1 LSVLTRFSQ
10 NYEASS
16 RASAAPPHQLKL
28 HRPLAATSTSIE
40 GQVMTRTSR
49 TISAALAMAVLAS
62 GCTRI
67 APQEAFEDVAFD
79 VGNRINKRITWDTGS
94 NDDLSARAAVKAMLS
109 RQLSPS
115 SAVQIALLNNRELQA
130 AYADVG
136 MAQTNLVQAGLL
148 RNPVFDG
155 AVTWYADAGGTPNLA
170 FGVAWSFIDLLKRPK
185 RKAVARSTLEE
196 AKLKVALRVVMHAA
210 DTHAAFIDYV
220 AAMQEIDLLKSI
232 ADSARANVKAAA
244 ALRKAGNITELQFE
258 QNQSFLT
265 SAKLEMA
272 QAEAK
277 SDETREKLNVLMGLT
292 GRQTYWSAPRELPD
306 LPPGMVRAG
315 NVEARALRASLE
327 IAIAQQKLTTL
338 GRQFKLVRKE
348 SLLRDVESGV
358 EYEREIEV
366 EKNEDTGA
374 KEKSSRRAWGPT
386 FEVEIPIF
394 DHGQARKAGVLL
406 QIQQAEN
413 ELWALAVRV
422 RSTARLSR
430 ARLLTT
436 AKTVDYYEKA
446 VLPQSQRIL
455 LGTQRDYNALQE
467 SVFRLIAARRAQ
479 ITAGQQ
485 RIQAQRAYWSAFV
498 RFQQLMSGAL
508 PGGGSGE
515 TEMASAAPG
524 GGEGGGH

>member
-1 LSVLTRFSQ
+1 
-10 NYEASS
+10 
-16 RASAAPPHQLKL
+16 
-28 HRPLAATSTSIE
+28 
-40 GQVMTRTSR
+40 MTRTR
-49 TISAALAMAVLAS
+49 KTVFAAIALMTLAS

-67 APQEAFEDVAFD
+67 APQEAFDDVAYD
-79 VGNRINKRITWDTGS
+79 VGNRINKRIAWDTGS
-94 NDDLSARAAVKAMLS
+94 DEDLSARAAVKAMLS

-185 RKAVARSTLEE
+185 RKAVARSALEE
-196 AKLKVALRVVMHAA
+196 AKLKVARRVIEHAA

-220 AAMQEIDLLKSI
+220 AVMQEAELLKSI
-232 ADSARANVKAAA
+232 TDSARATVDAAA

-265 SAKLEMA
+265 AAKLELA
-272 QAEAK
+272 KAEAMG
-277 SDETREKLNVLMGLT
+277 DEAREKLNVLMGLT
-292 GRQTYWSAPRELPD
+292 GRQTRWSAPHKLPD
-306 LPPGMVRAG
+306 LPPGMVQVG
-315 NVEARALRASLE
+315 NVEARALRASLDV
-327 IAIAQQKLTTL
+327 AIGRQKLTTL

-348 SLLRDVESGV
+348 SLLRDIDAGPEF
-358 EYEREIEV
+358 EREIDV
-366 EKNEDTGA
+366 ERNEDTG
-374 KEKSSRRAWGPT
+374 KTEKNARDAWGT
-386 FEVEIPIF
+386 AFGVEIPIF

-413 ELWALAVRV
+413 ELWALAVKV
-422 RSTARLSR
+422 RSSARLSR

-436 AKTVDYYEKA
+436 AKTVDYYDKA

-455 LGTQRDYNALQE
+455 LGTQRDYNAMQE
-467 SVFRLIAARRAQ
+467 GVFRLIAARRAQ

-485 RIQAQRAYWSAFV
+485 RIQAQRAHWNAFV
-498 RFQQLMSGAL
+498 RFQQLMSGTL
-508 PGGGSGE
+508 PGGDSAR
-515 TEMASAAPG
+515 TEMASAASG

>member
-1 LSVLTRFSQ
+1 
-10 NYEASS
+10 
-16 RASAAPPHQLKL
+16 
-28 HRPLAATSTSIE
+28 
-40 GQVMTRTSR
+40 M
-49 TISAALAMAVLAS
+49 
-62 GCTRI
+62 
-67 APQEAFEDVAFD
+67 
-79 VGNRINKRITWDTGS
+79 
-94 NDDLSARAAVKAMLS
+94 
-109 RQLSPS
+109 
-115 SAVQIALLNNRELQA
+115 
-130 AYADVG
+130 
-136 MAQTNLVQAGLL
+136 
-148 RNPVFDG
+148 
-155 AVTWYADAGGTPNLA
+155 TWYADAGGTPNLA

-185 RKAVARSTLEE
+185 RKAVARSALEE
-196 AKLKVALRVVMHAA
+196 AKLQVARRVIVHAA

-220 AAMQEIDLLKSI
+220 AAIQEIDLLKSI
-232 ADSARANVKAAA
+232 AESARANVNAAA

-272 QAEAK
+272 RAEARG
-277 SDETREKLNVLMGLT
+277 DEAREKLNVLMGLT

-306 LPPGMVRAG
+306 LPASLIQAG
-315 NVEARALRASLE
+315 NVEARSLRASLD

-338 GRQFKLVRKE
+338 GRQFKLVKKE

-374 KEKSSRRAWGPT
+374 TEKTSRRAWGPI

-394 DHGQARKAGVLL
+394 DHGQARKAGVLM

-413 ELWALAVRV
+413 ELWALAVKV
-422 RSTARLSR
+422 RSSARLSR

-455 LGTQRDYNALQE
+455 LGTQRDYNAMQE
-467 SVFRLIAARRAQ
+467 SVFKLIAARRQQ
-479 ITAGQQ
+479 ISAGQQ
-485 RIQAQRAYWSAFV
+485 RIQAQRAYWNAFV

-508 PGGGSGE
+508 PDGGDSGA

-524 GGEGGGH
+524 GGDGGGH

>member
-1 LSVLTRFSQ
+1 MITTRKTIIAAITLLT
-10 NYEASS
+10 
-16 RASAAPPHQLKL
+16 
-28 HRPLAATSTSIE
+28 
-40 GQVMTRTSR
+40 
-49 TISAALAMAVLAS
+49 LAS

-79 VGNRINKRITWDTGS
+79 VGNRINKRIAWDTGS

-148 RNPVFDG
+148 RNPIFDG

-185 RKAVARSTLEE
+185 RKAVARSALEE
-196 AKLKVALRVVMHAA
+196 AKLKVARRVIEHAA
-210 DTHAAFIDYV
+210 ETHSAFIDYV
-220 AAMQEIDLLKSI
+220 AAMQEIDMLKSI
-232 ADSARANVKAAA
+232 VDSARANLKAAA
-244 ALRKAGNITELQFE
+244 ALRKAGNYTELQFE
-258 QNQSFLT
+258 ENQSLLT

-272 QAEAK
+272 GADARG
-277 SDETREKLNVLMGLT
+277 DEMRETLNILMGLT
-292 GRQTYWSAPRELPD
+292 GRQTYWSAPRELPN
-306 LPPGMVRAG
+306 LPVSMVQVG
-315 NVEARALRASLE
+315 NVEARALRASLDV
-327 IAIAQQKLTTL
+327 AIVRQKLTTL

-348 SLLRDVESGV
+348 SLLRDVDAGPEF
-358 EYEREIEV
+358 EREIEV
-366 EKNEDTGA
+366 ERDEDTGKKVKNA
-374 KEKSSRRAWGPT
+374 RNAWGT
-386 FEVEIPIF
+386 AFGVEIPIF

-430 ARLLTT
+430 ARLLTA

-446 VLPQSQRIL
+446 VLPQNQRL
-455 LGTQRDYNALQE
+455 LKNMQRDYNAMQE
-467 SVFRLIAARRAQ
+467 SVFRLIAARRQQ
-479 ITAGQQ
+479 ITAGRQ

-515 TEMASAAPG
+515 TEIVSTTPG